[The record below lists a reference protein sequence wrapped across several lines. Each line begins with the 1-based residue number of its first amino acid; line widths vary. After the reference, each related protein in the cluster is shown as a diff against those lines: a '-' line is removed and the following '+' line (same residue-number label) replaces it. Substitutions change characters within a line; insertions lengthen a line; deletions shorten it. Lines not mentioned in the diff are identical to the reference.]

1 MLSAVVIY
9 GQGVLVWKIYKTAEF
24 RDKSE
29 KNWAYAIDARVSCDL
44 EYLSIYLTNRCTVR

>member
-9 GQGVLVWKIYKTAEF
+9 GQGVLVWIIYKTAEF

-44 EYLSIYLTNRCTVR
+44 EYLSI